1 MKRTKGF
8 TLIELLAVIV
18 ILAIIALIATPIV
31 LNMINQAKKSA
42 ARSAALGYI
51 EAVEYNIGIEE
62 IGDELSYNQKF
73 DGMVL
78 TVPRKQFETA
88 TKGIKAGDGIWD
100 VNTFKKMG
108 LKVKGKAPVSGYL
121 AIQNRKV
128 VGANLCMTDY
138 FVEYTGKDA
147 EAARKCNSDEK
158 EGRMDASYKTS
169 YKAPNGSTASDYSSL
184 PYEPTPSPASP
195 SPASPTP
202 SPASP
207 SGN

>member
-1 MKRTKGF
+1 MKQNRKGF

-31 LNMINQAKKSA
+31 LNMINQARKSA

-51 EAVEYNIGIEE
+51 EAVEYNIGIAE

-78 TVPRKQFETA
+78 TVSRKKFDTA
-88 TKGIKAGDGIWD
+88 TQGIKAADGIWD
-100 VNTFKKMG
+100 VETLAQKG
-108 LKVKGKAPVSGYL
+108 LKVKGKAPTSGYL

-147 EAARKCNSDEK
+147 SAARKCTSEEK
-158 EGRMDASYKTS
+158 NGEMDSTYKTN
-169 YKAPNGSTASDYSSL
+169 YKAPNGSTTSEYSSL
-184 PYEPTPSPASP
+184 PYKPSSSEASPESP
-195 SPASPTP
+195 SPA